1 MTTIEPKTGHINVS
15 PTMFHLY
22 AGQYLRCKRGFQ
34 LREHFSPVPYFLV
47 CRAIELELKARHL
60 ESKPRTEVKKEY
72 GHNIRK
78 AYDELDAS
86 ARILDDTEYSELVRA
101 SAIYDVPNKGFEY
114 CSVYDAGRGYTNF
127 PDLDV
132 LDRIAHKLIG
142 DDA

>member
-1 MTTIEPKTGHINVS
+1 MATIKAESGHINAS

-22 AGQYLRCKRGFQ
+22 AVQYYRCKKGFQ
-34 LREHFSPVPYFLV
+34 LREPFSPVPYFLV

-60 ESKPRTEVKKEY
+60 ESKSRTEVKKEY
-72 GHNIRK
+72 GHDIKK
-78 AYDELDAS
+78 AYDDLDAS
-86 ARILDDTEYSELVRA
+86 ERILDEIEYSQLAKA
-101 SAIYDVPNKGFEY
+101 SAIYDKPNKGFEY